1 MKENLAENPYI
12 FSVSE
17 VAANDEIN
25 YVDVIRKET
34 KEGFKA
40 LLPEKPKMVDPRP
53 RRIAIFDN
61 SGNKHFVGPNDN
73 IFNSLSEAIFL
84 AIADGM
90 ISDYFNEQAK
100 TRSHVRSVRDFLI
113 WLNTF
118 EIDPVARYD
127 VLNQYEAYCINERKL
142 LPQSTGLD
150 KLIPL
155 IKHGLGSLHLS
166 DEQYYYLIMLLNS
179 TTLSEA
185 EGRTQFTLSSWFSLP
200 WIRPIMGEKSY
211 LKLESAKILMDS
223 FKITVGTVLQLLL
236 CAKQEINSILTSKSM
251 SAFSL
256 IDISKIESSELETI
270 DKEKLFNKVA
280 THARRKYSNTLFWI
294 VHEQFELR
302 KSQEKKKSPTYR
314 ILKLDT
320 FSKAMF
326 STLEYELSA
335 SPLTQPPLQYSEN
348 NVQLKQNFNCP
359 LLFEPNHLE
368 VTNPLEEL
376 LAAWIISTLCIQPS
390 DVSNGQIGQFIRE
403 YNNSG
408 SLISI
413 FSQSYKSR
421 SDTIHSHPIL
431 DGQLVE
437 SKALESYFANVEKS
451 RENLFSN
458 NKIPAIRYVTRNNEG
473 EAQPSY
479 AALLTRILDDK
490 VINKLVVEEH
500 QKRDIEPIFLKAFL
514 ALDKS
519 KAPAFDAFYQENRD
533 KIDEPRKVYTQKYSD
548 AVPVSL
554 FKLSHIKNSSV
565 HSRYD
570 QYREGDLVNQNSH
583 NAEVERL
590 SYIGEA
596 NKDAV
601 NQRGRISRL
610 VMNDLSENLYKP
622 SIDKILKKAR
632 DMQLQTSLRKA
643 SQSDTYEINTLGIA
657 IDAEVEDD
665 RFGDQIVFETQ
676 ESALNMIHY
685 LSQVEK
691 FGALIAKRNL
701 PFFESEVLPRTL
713 WIEDTLQRFSNKSL
727 LAEVYKKHKKLESRL
742 PDLFESELQGGV
754 A

>member
-1 MKENLAENPYI
+1 MIENLEENPHI

-25 YVDVIRKET
+25 YIDVIRKAG

-40 LLPEKPKMVDPRP
+40 LLPNKPEIVDPRP

-61 SGNKHFVGPNDN
+61 LGNKHFLGPNEK
-73 IFNSLSEAIFL
+73 IFNSFSEAIFL

-90 ISDYFNEQAK
+90 ISDYFDELAK

-113 WLNTF
+113 WLNTYV
-118 EIDPVARYD
+118 IDPLARYD
-127 VLNQYEAYCINERKL
+127 VLSQYEAYCINERNL

-150 KLIPL
+150 KLISI

-166 DEQYYYLIMLLNS
+166 DEQYYYLRMLLSN

-185 EGRTQFTLSSWFSLP
+185 EGRIQVTLSSWFSLP
-200 WIRPIMGEKSY
+200 WIRPIMGEQSY

-236 CAKQEINSILTSKSM
+236 SAKHEVNSILTFKSM
-251 SAFSL
+251 NGYSL
-256 IDISKIESSELETI
+256 IDTSNLDISQVETI
-270 DKEKLFNKVA
+270 EKDKLFNEVT
-280 THARRKYSNTLFWI
+280 THSRRKYSSNLFWL
-294 VHEQFELR
+294 VHKHYEFC
-302 KSQEKKKSPTYR
+302 KPKEKDGSTTYR

-320 FSKAMF
+320 FNKAMF
-326 STLEYELSA
+326 SKLEQKLSA

-348 NVQLKQNFNCP
+348 NIQQKQNFNCP
-359 LLFEPNHLE
+359 LLFNPNHLQT
-368 VTNPLEEL
+368 TNPLEEL

-390 DVSNGQIGQFIRE
+390 DVSNGKIGQFIRE

-413 FSQSYKSR
+413 FSQSYKPR

-437 SKALESYFANVEKS
+437 SKALESYFTSVEKS

-458 NKIPAIRYVTRNNEG
+458 NNIPSIRYITRNNEG
-473 EAQPSY
+473 DAKPSY

-490 VINKLVVEEH
+490 IINKLIIDEH
-500 QKRDIEPIFLKAFL
+500 QKRNIDPIFLKAYL

-519 KAPAFDAFYQENRD
+519 KAPVFDSFYYNHRD
-533 KIDEPRKVYTQKYSD
+533 EIDDYRKVYNQKYHD
-548 AVPVSL
+548 TVPVSL

-570 QYREGDLVNQNSH
+570 KYREGDLINQNAH
-583 NAEVERL
+583 NARVEKL
-590 SYIGEA
+590 SYIGEN

-601 NQRGRISRL
+601 NQRGRVSRL
-610 VMNDLSENLYKP
+610 VMNDISENLYKP
-622 SIDKILKKAR
+622 SIDKVLKKAR

-643 SQSDTYEINTLGIA
+643 SQDDTYKINTLGVA

-665 RFGDQIVFETQ
+665 RFGEHIVVETQ

-685 LSQVEK
+685 LSQVQK
-691 FGALIAKRNL
+691 FGSLLAKRNL

-713 WIEDTLQRFSNKSL
+713 WIEDTLQRFSDKSL
-727 LAEVYKKHKKLESRL
+727 LSAMYKKHKELESKL
-742 PDLFESELQGGV
+742 PNLFENELQGGV